1 MVILDLHVLLKSRH
15 LKLINKNQKSC
26 WEEVEDEVV
35 GKAGAGVGGRESDEE
50 RVSREANER
59 KEQKKYKLIE
69 LVREHPCLYD
79 TAHPEH
85 LNKSVTSVLWAENS
99 GGFR

>member
-1 MVILDLHVLLKSRH
+1 MSGRGRGRGG
-15 LKLINKNQKSC
+15 
-26 WEEVEDEVV
+26 
-35 GKAGAGVGGRESDEE
+35 GKGKGRGKRQETDEE

-59 KEQKKYKLIE
+59 KEQTKYKLIE

-85 LNKSVTSVLWAENS
+85 LNKSVTSVLWAEIAAVLEEDGKHTTS
-99 GGFR
+99 TC